1 MLVVSGAGRVMGAN
15 RAARNLRANRRRMRI
30 VRGMISCLFR
40 RMIPAVSAGLL
51 LLGSLA
57 PAAHAQAAEP
67 PMNSELQALVEKI
80 GGKLRSGAASAGA
93 LKGELEEFAALRKKF
108 HGKEAEGGAAIAM
121 MEAALYAEVLRDY
134 PKAVELLQALQRDY
148 PKSKEAEAAAQAMPG
163 IERAASAQQA
173 KTGVVGKPAPAL
185 TFTWS
190 TREGLKT
197 LADLKG
203 KVVVIDFWAT
213 WCGPCLSSFPQV
225 RELAA
230 HYDGLD
236 VVVLGVTSVQGF
248 VANLRPGR
256 IDTKGDPKREM
267 ELMREFITA
276 KNITWPVVF
285 SEQPVFN
292 EEYGVSGIPHMAI
305 VAPDGTVRH
314 NGMHPAAPHAEKVEK
329 IDALLKEFGKKT
341 KA

>member
-1 MLVVSGAGRVMGAN
+1 MVALRLSARVAAGFTALILWVASGASV
-15 RAARNLRANRRRMRI
+15 AR
-30 VRGMISCLFR
+30 
-40 RMIPAVSAGLL
+40 
-51 LLGSLA
+51 
-57 PAAHAQAAEP
+57 AQAAEP
-67 PMNSELQALVEKI
+67 PPNPELQALVEKI
-80 GGKLRSGAASAGA
+80 SGKLRSGMRSADA
-93 LKGELEEFAALRKKF
+93 LKGELDEFAALRAKYQ
-108 HGKEAEGGAAIAM
+108 GKGAEGGAAIAM
-121 MEAALYAEVLRDY
+121 MEAALYAEVLRDFE
-134 PKAVELLQALQRDY
+134 KAAGLLRNLQRDY
-148 PKSKEAEAAAQAMPG
+148 PNSEEAEAAAQALAG
-163 IERAASAQQA
+163 IDRAASAQRA
-173 KTGVVGKPAPAL
+173 KQGVIGKPAPAL
-185 TFTWS
+185 TFTW
-190 TREGLKT
+190 TTQDGLKT

-230 HYDGLD
+230 HYEGLD
-236 VVVLGVTSVQGF
+236 VVVLGVTSIQGF
-248 VANLRPGR
+248 VANLQPGR

-276 KNITWPVVF
+276 KNITWPIVF

-292 EEYGVSGIPHMAI
+292 EEYGVSGIPHIAI

-314 NGMHPAAPHAEKVEK
+314 NGLHPAAPHAEKVEK

>member
-1 MLVVSGAGRVMGAN
+1 MVALRFSARVAAGFTALILWVAS
-15 RAARNLRANRRRMRI
+15 AASVAR
-30 VRGMISCLFR
+30 
-40 RMIPAVSAGLL
+40 
-51 LLGSLA
+51 
-57 PAAHAQAAEP
+57 AQAAEP
-67 PMNSELQALVEKI
+67 PPNPELQALVEKI
-80 GGKLRSGAASAGA
+80 SGKLRSGARSADA
-93 LKGELEEFAALRKKF
+93 LKGELEEFAALRAKYQ
-108 HGKEAEGGAAIAM
+108 GKGAEGGAAIAM
-121 MEAALYAEVLRDY
+121 MEAALCAEVLRDFE
-134 PKAVELLQALQRDY
+134 KAAGLLRNLQRDY
-148 PKSKEAEAAAQAMPG
+148 PNSKEAEAAAQALAG
-163 IERAASAQQA
+163 IDRAASAQRA
-173 KTGVVGKPAPAL
+173 KQGVIGKPAPAL
-185 TFTWS
+185 TFTWT
-190 TREGLKT
+190 TRDGLKT

-213 WCGPCLSSFPQV
+213 WCGPCLSSLPQV

-230 HYDGLD
+230 HYEGLD
-236 VVVLGVTSVQGF
+236 VVVLGVTSIQGF
-248 VANLRPGR
+248 VANLQPGR

-276 KNITWPVVF
+276 KNITWPIVF

>member
-1 MLVVSGAGRVMGAN
+1 MVALRFSARVAAGFTALILWVAS
-15 RAARNLRANRRRMRI
+15 AASVAR
-30 VRGMISCLFR
+30 
-40 RMIPAVSAGLL
+40 
-51 LLGSLA
+51 
-57 PAAHAQAAEP
+57 AQAAEP
-67 PMNSELQALVEKI
+67 PPNPELQALVEKI
-80 GGKLRSGAASAGA
+80 SGKLRSGARSADA
-93 LKGELEEFAALRKKF
+93 LKGELEEFAALRAKYQ
-108 HGKEAEGGAAIAM
+108 GKGAEGGAAIAM
-121 MEAALYAEVLRDY
+121 MEAALYAEVLRDFE
-134 PKAVELLQALQRDY
+134 KAAGLLRNLQRDY
-148 PKSKEAEAAAQAMPG
+148 PNSKEAEAAAQALAG
-163 IERAASAQQA
+163 IDRAASAQRA
-173 KTGVVGKPAPAL
+173 KQGVIGKPAPAL
-185 TFTWS
+185 TFTWT
-190 TREGLKT
+190 TRDGLKT

-230 HYDGLD
+230 HYEGLD
-236 VVVLGVTSVQGF
+236 VVVLGVTSIQGF
-248 VANLRPGR
+248 VANLQPGR

-276 KNITWPVVF
+276 KNITWPIVF